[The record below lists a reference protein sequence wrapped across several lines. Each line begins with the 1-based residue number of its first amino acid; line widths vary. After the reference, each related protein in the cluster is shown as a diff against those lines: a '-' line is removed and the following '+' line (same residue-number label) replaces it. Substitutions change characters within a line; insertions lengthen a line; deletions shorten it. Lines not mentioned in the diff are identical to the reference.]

1 MIGAAKFKKLFAL
14 LMVLTLMLPAFALG
28 ETAYSG
34 TIKIGVYEPASGDN
48 GAGGKQETLGV
59 EYANFVAPSVTLSDG
74 EYKVELVHADNQS
87 STDKAPSAAQTLVS
101 ADVSVV
107 LGSYGSSVSIAAADI
122 FDQAGLVAVGLSC
135 TNPQVTLGNPLYYR
149 VCYLDP
155 FQGTVLASFALE
167 EYGAKKAYTLAML
180 GEDYGV
186 GLVNYF
192 TEAFK
197 AAGGEVDGETFP
209 EGTSDFTAYLTTAFN
224 NGAEVIFAPTS
235 TPYAAQIITQAASN
249 GITIPILA
257 GDTWDNSVI
266 VEAAKTTDVK
276 VSVSTFFDEGD
287 TSPKAVEFVTG
298 FKAWLNAN
306 PDKLVNNG
314 GNDGIAGVTP
324 LGYDGYMVALEAIK
338 AADSADRDDI
348 ADVMAGITYDGVT
361 GAIVFDENGDAIRD
375 QAFIKATENVAGTW
389 TFVKVQGIIK

>member
-1 MIGAAKFKKLFAL
+1 
-14 LMVLTLMLPAFALG
+14 
-28 ETAYSG
+28 